1 MYRTGFIDLSVGR
14 YVCFSPKEEFHMS
27 IKTKNRSSKNE
38 WLIPFGLILL
48 TAIPMLGGIAR
59 IAGLAS
65 GAPVTPENARFVG
78 MPLPVIIHIF
88 SATLYCL
95 VGAFQFAP
103 GFRRRRPDWHRR
115 AGRALVVLGIAA
127 GLSGLWMTQFYAV
140 PVSLQGSLLYGVRWL
155 VGSGMVIAIVLA
167 MIAIVGRRD
176 VAQHSAWMIRAYA
189 LGQGAGTQ
197 VLVLLPVTLIFGE
210 STGLLRDVLMTLAW
224 IINVVLAEWIIRRQ
238 PSRTQLAQ
246 RTPRVSSPIPR

>member
-1 MYRTGFIDLSVGR
+1 
-14 YVCFSPKEEFHMS
+14 MS
-27 IKTKNRSSKNE
+27 TRTKNTSSKNE

-59 IAGLAS
+59 IVGLAS

-78 MPLPVIIHIF
+78 MPSPVIIHIF
-88 SATLYCL
+88 SATLFCL

-115 AGRALVVLGIAA
+115 AGRVLVVLGIAA
-127 GLSGLWMTQFYAV
+127 GLSGLWMTQFYAL
-140 PVSLQGSLLYGVRWL
+140 PANLQGTLLYVVRWL
-155 VGSGMVIAIVLA
+155 VGGGMVIAIVLA
-167 MIAIVGRRD
+167 MRAIVGRRD
-176 VAQHSAWMIRAYA
+176 VVQHSAWMIRAYA

-197 VLVLLPVTLIFGE
+197 GIVLLPMTLVFGE

-224 IINVVLAEWIIRRQ
+224 VINIVVAEWIIRRQ
-238 PSRTQLAQ
+238 PSHAQ
-246 RTPRVSSPIPR
+246 MVQSTTRASSATLR